1 MKSNTKKLVFAALM
15 AAIACIATMI
25 IRIPVPATG
34 GYINLGDGIVILS
47 GLLLGPVYGGLAAGI
62 GSALADLFAGY
73 VVYAVATF
81 IIKGLMAV
89 VVGIILKNASKAGI
103 INVIIAGVIAEIIMI
118 AGYFIFEA
126 VFMGFGLGA
135 LEAVTGNVIQG
146 IGGIIIAAV
155 LTPAVKK
162 IKI

>member
-47 GLLLGPVYGGLAAGI
+47 GLLLGPVYGGLSAGI

-89 VVGIILKNASKAGI
+89 VVGIILKNASKAGV

-155 LTPAVKK
+155 LTPTVKK